1 MRVINLTK
9 SPITFTDLDR
19 GCAGESKG
27 IYLDWNAKCSSVVEG
42 SSGFMDVLDTERVM
56 LSTELGQIK
65 KMKTVGNVVT
75 KHSMTG
81 NVPELFT
88 FAGETFE
95 VVIGSGA
102 LQSFTLTGTGIT
114 ATAVSTIINTTAT
127 GFVAERSPY
136 FFRSSFVD
144 NIIDKNIQEGD
155 CGTSSSGERG
165 PSIVSGFL
173 VLVSD
178 NKITIGS
185 GTANAKLGFIAG
197 DFTKAQ

>member
-9 SPITFTDLDR
+9 SSITFTDLDR

-42 SSGFMDVLDTERVM
+42 SSGYMDVMDTEKVM
-56 LSTELGQIK
+56 LSAELGQVK
-65 KMKTVGNVVT
+65 KMKTVGNIVT

-81 NVPELFT
+81 NVAEPFT
-88 FAGETFE
+88 FASDTFE
-95 VVIGSGA
+95 VQIGSGSV
-102 LQSFTLTGTGIT
+102 QSFSLSATGMT
-114 ATAVSTIINTTAT
+114 ATDVAVLINATAT
-127 GFVAERSPY
+127 GFVAEKSPY

-144 NIIDKNIQEGD
+144 NITAKDLQVGELGD
-155 CGTSSSGERG
+155 SMSGKRG

-178 NKITIGS
+178 NKITIGN
-185 GTANAKLGFIAG
+185 GTANEALGFIAG

>member
-1 MRVINLTK
+1 MRVINLTN

-42 SSGFMDVLDTERVM
+42 ASGFMDVLDTERVM

-65 KMKTVGNVVT
+65 KMKVAGNVVT

-81 NVPELFT
+81 NVPENFN

-95 VVIGSGA
+95 VQIGVDA
-102 LQSFTLTGTGIT
+102 VQSFTLTGTGLT
-114 ATAVSTIINTTAT
+114 ATQVSTLINATAT

-144 NIIDKNIQEGD
+144 NIIDRTEQEGYG
-155 CGTSSSGERG
+155 GTSVSGERG
-165 PSIVSGFL
+165 PSIISGFV

-178 NKITIGS
+178 NKITIGA
-185 GTANAKLGFIAG
+185 GTANAALGFIEG

>member
-9 SPITFTDLDR
+9 SAITFTDLDR

-27 IYLDWNAKCSSVVEG
+27 LYLDWNAKCSSVVEG

-81 NVPELFT
+81 NVPEIFT

-95 VVIGSGA
+95 VAIGA
-102 LQSFTLTGTGIT
+102 DPVQSFTLSGTGLT
-114 ATAVSTIINTTAT
+114 ASGVASLVNATAT
-127 GFVAERSPY
+127 GFVAEKSPY

-144 NIIDKNIQEGD
+144 NIIDRNVQEGY
-155 CGTSSSGERG
+155 GGSSVSGERG

-178 NKITIGS
+178 SKITIGA
-185 GTANAKLGFIAG
+185 GTANGALGFIEG